1 MSLGTYSNISTPVT
15 HSVTILWGSMR
26 LISHQTPGASK
37 KWQQTPKHCS
47 ILSFQKNSSK
57 NLPTTFV
64 YTTQVWSA
72 SPPQKKHLGNFKFKH
87 LPFHEVFPKGYPP
100 RPAGKGAPGLGRS
113 GTATFLQS
121 VIPTVHTP
129 QWVFGG
135 FWNLPANQQ
144 KKLLV

>member
-37 KWQQTPKHCS
+37 KWQQPPKHCS

-87 LPFHEVFPKGYPP
+87 LPFHEVFPQGIPP
-100 RPAGKGAPGLGRS
+100 QTCWQRS
-113 GTATFLQS
+113 PRSWQERHSNLFAVS
-121 VIPTVHTP
+121 HPNSPHTP
-129 QWVFGG
+129 VGFLGG
-135 FWNLPANQQ
+135 SETSQQ
-144 KKLLV
+144 TNKKSC